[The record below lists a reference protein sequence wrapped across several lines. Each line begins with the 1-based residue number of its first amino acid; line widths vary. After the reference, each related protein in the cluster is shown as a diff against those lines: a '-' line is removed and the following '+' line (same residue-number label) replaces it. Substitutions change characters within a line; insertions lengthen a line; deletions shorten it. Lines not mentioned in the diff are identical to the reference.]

1 MRQYEFVSAPQGSD
15 QWLELRKQGITA
27 TDMAVIMGV
36 SPWKTRYQL
45 FCEKAGLVEPE
56 PVGDAA
62 HRGLILEDA
71 VATWWESQHEGKKL
85 RRSNGILRVKDVP
98 WAMCS
103 IDRMVQGEDHIVE
116 IKTSS
121 SPLWRIGIPEF
132 VQVQCQWQLFVS
144 GFSEMTVA
152 ALLGGLVF
160 REETIRADIGLQT
173 EMFRKAEA
181 FREALAKG
189 TPPELDGRDSDV
201 LAKVSPQETEEWI
214 QADEGME
221 RVAALYAERSYESR
235 LIDQELANLSIAM
248 KERIGS
254 AAGMV
259 GRGWRA
265 SWKANA
271 PSVKTDWRAVSEE
284 SVKILNGLGAAETA
298 EQVIARNTKEVSG
311 VRVFRYRTDDL
322 AD

>member
-1 MRQYEFVSAPQGSD
+1 
-15 QWLELRKQGITA
+15 
-27 TDMAVIMGV
+27 MAVIMGV
-36 SPWKTRYQL
+36 SPWKTPYSL
-45 FCEKAGLVEPE
+45 FCEKAGLVDPE

-85 RRSNGILRVKDVP
+85 RRSNGILRIKNVP

-132 VQVQCQWQLFVS
+132 VQVQCQWQLLVS
-144 GFSEMTVA
+144 GYSNMTVA

-160 REETIRADIGLQT
+160 REETIRADINLQT

-181 FREALAKG
+181 FREALANGK
-189 TPPELDGRDSDV
+189 PPELDGRDSDV
-201 LAKVSPQETEEWI
+201 FARVNPQENEEWVE
-214 QADEGME
+214 ADDGME
-221 RVAALYAERSYESR
+221 RVAALYAERSLESK
-235 LIDQELANLSIAM
+235 LIDQELANLAIAIKSSI
-248 KERIGS
+248 GN

-271 PSVKTDWRAVSEE
+271 SSVKTDWRAVSEE
-284 SVKILNGLGAAETA
+284 SVKILNGLGAADTA
-298 EQVIARNTKEVSG
+298 EQLIARNTKEVPGS
-311 VRVFRYRTDDL
+311 RVFRYRADDFGE
-322 AD
+322 